1 MFALHFLVVLT
12 GPDFGLDNVRPGA
25 TLGAVLGFVFG
36 FWFSDRWSWFW

>member
-1 MFALHFLVVLT
+1 MFALHFLMVLT
-12 GPDFGLDNVRPGA
+12 GSGA